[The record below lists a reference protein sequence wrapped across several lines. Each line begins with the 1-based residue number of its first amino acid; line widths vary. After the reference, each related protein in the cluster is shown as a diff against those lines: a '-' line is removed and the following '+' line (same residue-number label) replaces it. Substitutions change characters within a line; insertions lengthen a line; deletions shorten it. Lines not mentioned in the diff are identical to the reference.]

1 LNASAPNPA
10 KLSPGLRLR
19 ADFNLRPARP
29 LESENPM
36 TELKNDQLLTIVA
49 QIAEK
54 HNCKIVDIDLENHIL
69 NLDGPECDQVA
80 CAIELESV
88 LG

>member
-1 LNASAPNPA
+1 MRRHPAPESSVLGFGPPA
-10 KLSPGLRLR
+10 TP
-19 ADFNLRPARP
+19 NLRPVRP

-36 TELKNDQLLTIVA
+36 SELKNDQLLTIVA

>member
-1 LNASAPNPA
+1 MS
-10 KLSPGLRLR
+10 
-19 ADFNLRPARP
+19 
-29 LESENPM
+29 
-36 TELKNDQLLTIVA
+36 ELKNDQLLTIVA

>member
-1 LNASAPNPA
+1 MSPPNP
-10 KLSPGLRLR
+10 G
-19 ADFNLRPARP
+19 PARP
-29 LESENPM
+29 RAAGHWKAKDPM
-36 TELKNDQLLTIVA
+36 SELKNDQLLTIVT

-54 HNCKIVDIDLENHIL
+54 HGCKIVDIDLENHTL
-69 NLDGPECDQVA
+69 NLDGPECNQVA

>member
-1 LNASAPNPA
+1 V
-10 KLSPGLRLR
+10 
-19 ADFNLRPARP
+19 RP

-36 TELKNDQLLTIVA
+36 SELKNDQLLTIIA

>member
-1 LNASAPNPA
+1 M
-10 KLSPGLRLR
+10 
-19 ADFNLRPARP
+19 RPARP
-29 LESENPM
+29 RAAGRLKAKEPM
-36 TELKNDQLLTIVA
+36 SELKNDQLLTIVT

-54 HNCKIVDIDLENHIL
+54 HGCRIVDIDLENHTL

>member
-1 LNASAPNPA
+1 MS
-10 KLSPGLRLR
+10 
-19 ADFNLRPARP
+19 
-29 LESENPM
+29 
-36 TELKNDQLLTIVA
+36 ELKNDQLLTIVT

-54 HNCKIVDIDLENHIL
+54 HGCKVVDIDLENHTL
-69 NLDGPECDQVA
+69 NLDGPECNQVA